1 MNTKNYLLHCA
12 LLIIICLIYSCSG
25 FEKIGSNL
33 GGGVASKSKEIGT
46 NLVDGALTRVS
57 SGTEKE
63 LLKHLLDSM
72 ILNAGLSANKQV
84 ISLRDSILNDI
95 TNAKLN
101 RLISEA
107 MKNAVGD
114 STKAKMAALRNE
126 LIGANTRIQLAAL
139 RNELLG
145 NETNSKVQKI
155 VHDAMAALLNDSVSI
170 KLGLVRDTLLS
181 DKTNRMLKAIID
193 TAMLGIADKLRDAI
207 NPQIKENLGFI
218 KKYAT
223 ELLTTIALLAAG
235 IIVLVW
241 RNRQKYLK
249 AVTLLTSN
257 IQNIPDQHVYD
268 QLTAKIKT
276 DAVKSGIEP
285 TLRTVLKDNGLLGS
299 ESWEKMKKVNQL

>member
-1 MNTKNYLLHCA
+1 MNLTEHILDLNG
-12 LLIIICLIYSCSG
+12 IR
-25 FEKIGSNL
+25 FEKIGNNL
-33 GGGVASKSKEIGT
+33 GAGVASKSKDIGT

-57 SGTEKE
+57 SGQEKE

-101 RLISEA
+101 RLINEA

-114 STKAKMAALRNE
+114 STKAKLAALRNE

>member
-1 MNTKNYLLHCA
+1 MKTKTYLLHSA
-12 LLIIICLIYSCSG
+12 LLLMICLIYSCSG

-33 GGGVASKSKEIGT
+33 GAGVSSKSKDIGN

-57 SGTEKE
+57 SGQE
-63 LLKHLLDSM
+63 LKHLLDSM
-72 ILNAGLSANKQV
+72 ILNAGLGANKQV

-101 RLISEA
+101 RLINEA

-114 STKAKMAALRNE
+114 STKAKLAALRNE

-145 NETNSKVQKI
+145 NETNLKVQKI
-155 VHDAMAALLNDSVSI
+155 VHDAMAALLNDSVGI

-181 DKTNRMLKAIID
+181 DKTNHMLKAIID

-235 IIVLVW
+235 IIILVW

-299 ESWEKMKKVNQL
+299 ESWEKMKKVNQI

>member
-1 MNTKNYLLHCA
+1 MNTKNYFLHCA
-12 LLIIICLIYSCSG
+12 LLLIICLIYSCSG

-114 STKAKMAALRNE
+114 STKAKLAALRNE